1 MPLKKTY
8 IGAGNNNKQDDRVKM
23 SSKNQHVFVTGAAS
37 GIGAALVHRLAAN
50 GTRVV
55 AFDRSQSVEKLASVD
70 QVLAFQGDAAS
81 EADLR
86 AAMIS
91 GFGAFGPLTGAVSA
105 AGITRSGVVDK
116 MEVDEWNRVLEVNLT
131 AVFLLAKVAVP
142 EFRRNEGGSFVA
154 VASQVG
160 LVGYP
165 ENVAYCAAKAGVINL
180 MRCMAI
186 DHGRENIRANAVCP
200 GPIDTPLLQQGF
212 DQTGEN
218 YEIVAGRVPSA
229 RVGQPDEVAATA
241 EFLLSDAAAFVNGA
255 AWTID
260 GGYTAR

>member
-1 MPLKKTY
+1 
-8 IGAGNNNKQDDRVKM
+8 M
-23 SSKNQHVFVTGAAS
+23 SSSNQHVLVTGAAS

-50 GTRVV
+50 GTTVV
-55 AFDRSQSVEKLASVD
+55 AFDRSQNVEKLASLDRVSP
-70 QVLAFQGDAAS
+70 FQGDAAS

-86 AAMIS
+86 TAMSS
-91 GFGAFGPLTGAVSA
+91 GIAAFGPLTGAVSA

-116 MEVDEWNRVLEVNLT
+116 MKLEEWNTVLEVNLT
-131 AVFLLAKVAVP
+131 AVFLLAKLAVP
-142 EFRRNEGGSFVA
+142 EFRRNKGGSFVA
-154 VASQVG
+154 IASQVG

-200 GPIDTPLLQQGF
+200 GPIDTPLLKQGF

-218 YEIVAGRVPSA
+218 YEIVASRVPSA
-229 RVGQPDEVAATA
+229 RVGQPEEIASTA

-255 AWTID
+255 AWTVD
-260 GGYTAR
+260 GGYTAK